1 MHYQYQLFPENIH
14 EKVKENVHAL
24 FKTIP
29 QKKKNDNNNNN
40 KNKRKLAPGQNGQ

>member
-14 EKVKENVHAL
+14 GKVKENVHAL

-29 QKKKNDNNNNN
+29 QKKNDNNNNN

>member
-29 QKKKNDNNNNN
+29 QKKMIIIIITKINENF
-40 KNKRKLAPGQNGQ
+40 APGQNGQ